1 MHGGYREGSGRKNDK
16 DKKQPVTIY
25 LNSNDR
31 ELIENLPLPD
41 CNSFSQKCR
50 RLLEMGIE
58 KLESELKTDTNE
70 VTFIDLFSGLGGIDR
85 KSVV

>member
-1 MHGGYREGSGRKNDK
+1 MHGGYREGSGRKIDIN
-16 DKKQPVTIY
+16 KKQPVTIY
-25 LNSNDR
+25 LNINDR

-58 KLESELKTDTNE
+58 KLESELKTDKNE
-70 VTFIDLFSGLGGIDR
+70 ITFIDLFSGLGGFE
-85 KSVV
+85 